1 MVMQR
6 GDRLLLYSMH
16 DSTIYEYES
25 EKKLFFILFLK
36 LFLGSS
42 SRMGHMATGMIAMRN
57 HMAAGPSGL
66 AAASSK
72 SSGPVLTLSQPIL
85 LAPKAPKPTLIPT
98 APSLSLSLPE
108 KSPKVQR
115 PTYTAGSW

>member
-6 GDRLLLYSMH
+6 GDRLLLNSMH

-72 SSGPVLTLSQPIL
+72 QQVVRPRAHTLTAHIACPQS
-85 LAPKAPKPTLIPT
+85 PKAHSNSNS
-98 APSLSLSLPE
+98 SLLVL
-108 KSPKVQR
+108 VL
-115 PTYTAGSW
+115 A